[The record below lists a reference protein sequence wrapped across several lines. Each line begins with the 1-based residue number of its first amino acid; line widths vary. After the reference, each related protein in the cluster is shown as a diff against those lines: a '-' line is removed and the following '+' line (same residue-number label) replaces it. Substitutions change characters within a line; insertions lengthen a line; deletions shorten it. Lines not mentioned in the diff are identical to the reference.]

1 MYYTCT
7 VLAINIDKEDI
18 KRKDVREEK
27 CRLRK
32 NKKDQEYVE
41 E

>member
-1 MYYTCT
+1 MHVIYIALA
-7 VLAINIDKEDI
+7 LAINIDKEDI

-32 NKKDQEYVE
+32 K
-41 E
+41 